1 MEKVTVRLEAPV
13 SIGEVRLTPVSRLV
27 AHHWCHGRATS
38 FFGMKSAVAV
48 LVTTASG
55 TKAFRVS
62 GEEVS
67 LKALA
72 REMPAIRREIEDLSR
87 A

>member
-27 AHHWCHGRATS
+27 AHHWGHERAAS
-38 FFGMKSAVAV
+38 FFGVKSAVAV
-48 LVTTASG
+48 LVTTACG

-67 LKALA
+67 LQALA
-72 REMPAIRREIEDLSR
+72 RDMPAIRSDIENLTH
-87 A
+87 